1 MNINIRG
8 VGNLGDGSNSSPLVL
23 IDGMEGDL
31 STLNPNDI
39 ENVSVLKDAAAAAV
53 YGSRAP
59 FGVILVTT
67 KSGVGGKTTAPQI
80 QYSGNLRINQ
90 PMDVPEMV
98 DGLTFA
104 YMMNDAYLNSGGNA
118 PFGSSHIQKIKDYMA
133 GKSTKNCDSYLK
145 SGSDTWFTNQA
156 CYGNTD
162 WYDVF
167 IKDQTVSTEHNL
179 AISGGLGKVNY
190 RISGNYMRQ
199 TGLFNYADELYQRA
213 NIAGKFQYKPHKM
226 ITLGYSVRLTMDK
239 NDKPSALDGLFYHN
253 LGRRAPVVP
262 VINSESGEYHQD
274 SMIPAMKDGGR
285 VINKT
290 KKLYNQGSIVIEPVK
305 NWKIH
310 AEANSRL
317 EWNPYDQIGR
327 AHV

>member
-1 MNINIRG
+1 
-8 VGNLGDGSNSSPLVL
+8 
-23 IDGMEGDL
+23 
-31 STLNPNDI
+31 
-39 ENVSVLKDAAAAAV
+39 
-53 YGSRAP
+53 
-59 FGVILVTT
+59 
-67 KSGVGGKTTAPQI
+67 
-80 QYSGNLRINQ
+80 
-90 PMDVPEMV
+90 
-98 DGLTFA
+98 
-104 YMMNDAYLNSGGNA
+104 
-118 PFGSSHIQKIKDYMA
+118 
-133 GKSTKNCDSYLK
+133 
-145 SGSDTWFTNQA
+145 
-156 CYGNTD
+156 
-162 WYDVF
+162 
-167 IKDQTVSTEHNL
+167 
-179 AISGGLGKVNY
+179 
-190 RISGNYMRQ
+190 MRQ

-290 KKLYNQGSIVIEPVK
+290 KKLYNQGSIVIEPIK

-317 EWNPYDQIGR
+317 EWNPYDRNFNPLPFHLPSGKVGYMLVNEGVVASHNVNADGSYYVIPDYGETYAEDAETKVHYSIPTSIPTISSASMR
-327 AHV
+327 LITSPSCWVSSLNTGSVRPTAPVTTIPRFRTMRPRSTPTRVSATR